1 MSRFLKDSDYDVLI
15 RTEIKGILLENYSPT
30 KLFSAEQMAIS
41 QIKNYLAGRYDV
53 AAIFTPLLEPAVG
66 DNPGEQIDS
75 RNAYIVMI
83 TIDCALYH
91 LYCSIAPNKI
101 PEHRSNR
108 YQDVME
114 WLKMMA
120 EGKGSADLP
129 LIKDESTGEVK
140 DTFRLSSKR
149 TFTDNKW

>member
-1 MSRFLKDSDYDVLI
+1 MSRFIKDTDYAVLI
-15 RTEIKGILLENYSPT
+15 RTEIKNILLENYSET
-30 KLFSAEQMAIS
+30 KLLSAEQMAIS

-53 AAIFTPLLEPAVG
+53 ALIFTALEVG
-66 DNPGEQIDS
+66 VTIDT

-120 EGKGSADLP
+120 EGKGNADLP
-129 LIKDESTGEVK
+129 LIKNETTGEVK
-140 DTFRLSSKR
+140 DSFRLSSNN
-149 TFTDNKW
+149 TFTNNKW

>member
-1 MSRFLKDSDYDVLI
+1 MSRFIKNTDYDVLI
-15 RTEIKGILLENYSPT
+15 RTEIRNILLENYSET
-30 KLFSAEQMAIS
+30 KLLSAEQMAIS

-53 AAIFTPLLEPAVG
+53 ALIFTPLLEPAEG

-114 WLKMMA
+114 WLKMIA
-120 EGKGSADLP
+120 EGKGYADLP

-140 DTFRLSSKR
+140 DNFRLTSNN
-149 TFTDNKW
+149 TFTNNKW

>member
-1 MSRFLKDSDYDVLI
+1 MSRFIKNTDYDVLI
-15 RTEIKGILLENYSPT
+15 RTEIRNILLENYSET
-30 KLFSAEQMAIS
+30 KLLSAEQMAIS

-53 AAIFTPLLEPAVG
+53 ALIFTPLPEPAEG

-120 EGKGSADLP
+120 EGKGYADLP
-129 LIKDESTGEVK
+129 LIKDQTTGEVK
-140 DTFRLSSKR
+140 DNFRLTSNN
-149 TFTDNKW
+149 TFTNNKW

>member
-1 MSRFLKDSDYDVLI
+1 MSAFIKETDYDVLI
-15 RTEIKGILLENYSPT
+15 RTEIKNILQEGYNGST
-30 KLFSAEQMAIS
+30 KLLSAQQMAIA

-53 AAIFTPLLEPAVG
+53 TAIFTPLADGVTE
-66 DNPGEQIDS
+66 DT
-75 RNAYIVMI
+75 RNAYVVMI

-120 EGKGSADLP
+120 EGKGYADLP
-129 LIKDESTGEVK
+129 LLKNESTGEAMES
-140 DTFRLSSKR
+140 FRLSSKN
-149 TFTDNKW
+149 TFTNNKW

>member
-1 MSRFLKDSDYDVLI
+1 MSRFLKDTDYAVLI
-15 RTEIKGILLENYSPT
+15 RSEIKNILLENYNET
-30 KLFSAEQMAIS
+30 KLLSAEQMAIA

-53 AAIFTPLLEPAVG
+53 GLIFTPLLEPAIG
-66 DNPGEQIDS
+66 DNLGEQIDT
-75 RNAYIVMI
+75 RNAFVVMI

-108 YQDVME
+108 YQDALD
-114 WLKMMA
+114 WLKSMLDS
-120 EGKGSADLP
+120 KSKADLP

-140 DTFRLSSKR
+140 DSFRLSSNNKV
-149 TFTDNKW
+149 TNNKW

>member
-1 MSRFLKDSDYDVLI
+1 MSRFLKDSDYAVLI
-15 RTEIKGILLENYSPT
+15 RTEIKNILLENYTET
-30 KLFSAEQMAIS
+30 KLLSAEQMAIS

-53 AAIFTPLLEPAVG
+53 GLIFTPLLPPAEG
-66 DNPGEQIDS
+66 EGEQLDS

-91 LYCSIAPNKI
+91 LYSSLAPNKI

-129 LIKDESTGEVK
+129 LLVDETTGEVK
-140 DTFRLSSKR
+140 DNFRLSSKR

>member
-1 MSRFLKDSDYDVLI
+1 MSRFLKNTDYTVLI
-15 RTEIKGILLENYSPT
+15 RTEIKNILLENYSET
-30 KLFSAEQMAIS
+30 KLLSAEQMAIA

-53 AAIFTPLLEPAVG
+53 AAIFTALAAG
-66 DNPGEQIDS
+66 ATTDT

-120 EGKGSADLP
+120 EGKGYADLP
-129 LIKDESTGEVK
+129 MIKDENTGEEK
-140 DTFRLSSKR
+140 DNFRLSSKN
-149 TFTDNKW
+149 TYNDNKW

>member
-1 MSRFLKDSDYDVLI
+1 MSRFIKDTDYAVLI
-15 RTEIKGILLENYSPT
+15 RTEIKNILLENYSET
-30 KLFSAEQMAIS
+30 KLLSAEQMAIA

-53 AAIFTPLLEPAVG
+53 GLIFTPDSPPLEG
-66 DNPGEQIDS
+66 LGEDS

-108 YQDVME
+108 YQDVIE

-120 EGKGSADLP
+120 EGKGNADLP
-129 LIKDESTGEVK
+129 LIKDENTGEVK
-140 DTFRLSSKR
+140 DNFRLSSNN
-149 TFTDNKW
+149 TFTNNKW

>member
-1 MSRFLKDSDYDVLI
+1 MSRFIKDTDYAVLI
-15 RTEIKGILLENYSPT
+15 RNEIKNILLENYSET
-30 KLFSAEQMAIS
+30 KLLSAEQMAIA

-53 AAIFTPLLEPAVG
+53 ALIFTALADLET
-66 DNPGEQIDS
+66 IDT
-75 RNAYIVMI
+75 RNAFIVMI

-108 YQDVME
+108 YQDALE

-120 EGKGSADLP
+120 EGKGYADLP
-129 LIKDESTGEVK
+129 LIKDENTGEVK
-140 DTFRLSSKR
+140 DNFRLSSNN
-149 TFTDNKW
+149 TFTNNKW

>member
-1 MSRFLKDSDYDVLI
+1 MSRFIKDTDYAVLI
-15 RTEIKGILLENYSPT
+15 RTEIKNILLENYSET
-30 KLFSAEQMAIS
+30 KLLSAEQMAIA
-41 QIKNYLAGRYDV
+41 QIKNYLAGHYDV
-53 AAIFTPLLEPAVG
+53 GLIFRPLLPPAEG
-66 DNPGEQIDS
+66 EGEQLDS

-91 LYCSIAPNKI
+91 LYSSLAPNKI

-120 EGKGSADLP
+120 EGKGYADLP
-129 LIKDESTGEVK
+129 LIKDENTGEVK
-140 DTFRLSSKR
+140 DNFRLSSNN
-149 TFTDNKW
+149 TFTNNKW

>member
-1 MSRFLKDSDYDVLI
+1 MSRFLKDADYDVLI
-15 RTEIKGILLENYSPT
+15 RTEIKNILLENYSET
-30 KLFSAEQMAIS
+30 KLLSAEQMAIS

-53 AAIFTPLLEPAVG
+53 ATIFTALEDG
-66 DNPGEQIDS
+66 TTEDT
-75 RNAYIVMI
+75 RNSYIIMI

-114 WLKMMA
+114 WLKMIA
-120 EGKGSADLP
+120 EGKGHADLP
-129 LIKDESTGEVK
+129 LILDESTGETK
-140 DTFRLSSKR
+140 TSIRISSRNK
-149 TFTDNKW
+149 FTDNKW

>member
-1 MSRFLKDSDYDVLI
+1 MSRFIKNTDYDVLI
-15 RTEIKGILLENYSPT
+15 RTEIRNILLENYSET
-30 KLFSAEQMAIS
+30 KLLSAEEMAIS

-53 AAIFTPLLEPAVG
+53 GLIFTPLLESIE
-66 DNPGEQIDS
+66 DENSQQIDT

-108 YQDVME
+108 YQDVIE
-114 WLKMMA
+114 WLKMMT
-120 EGKGSADLP
+120 EGKGNADLP
-129 LIKDESTGEVK
+129 LIKDEATGEIK
-140 DTFRLSSKR
+140 DSFRLSSR
-149 TFTDNKW
+149 NTFTDNKW

>member
-1 MSRFLKDSDYDVLI
+1 MNRFIKETDYAVLI
-15 RTEIKGILLENYSPT
+15 RTEIKNILLENYSET
-30 KLFSAEQMAIS
+30 KLLSAEQMAIA

-53 AAIFTPLLEPAVG
+53 ALIFTPLLEPAEG
-66 DNPGEQIDS
+66 DNPGEQIDT
-75 RNAYIVMI
+75 RNAFVVMI
-83 TIDCALYH
+83 VIDCALYH

-108 YQDVME
+108 YQDALE

-120 EGKGSADLP
+120 EGKGNADLP

-140 DTFRLSSKR
+140 DSFRLSSNNK
-149 TFTDNKW
+149 FTNNKW

>member
-1 MSRFLKDSDYDVLI
+1 MSRFLKDTDYAVLI
-15 RTEIKGILLENYSPT
+15 RNEIKNILLENYTET
-30 KLFSAEQMAIS
+30 KLQSAEQMAIA

-53 AAIFTPLLEPAVG
+53 EFIFTPLLPPVEG
-66 DNPGEQIDS
+66 EGEQLDI
-75 RNAYIVMI
+75 RNAFIVMI

-91 LYCSIAPNKI
+91 LYCSLAPNKI

-108 YQDVME
+108 YQDALE

-120 EGKGSADLP
+120 EGKGNADLP

-140 DTFRLSSKR
+140 DTFRLSSNNK
-149 TFTDNKW
+149 FTNNKW

>member
-1 MSRFLKDSDYDVLI
+1 MSRFLKDIDYAVLI
-15 RTEIKGILLENYSPT
+15 RNEIKNILLENYTET
-30 KLFSAEQMAIS
+30 KLLSAEQMAIA

-53 AAIFTPLLEPAVG
+53 GFIFTPLLPPVEG
-66 DNPGEQIDS
+66 EGEQLDS
-75 RNAYIVMI
+75 RNAFIVMI

-91 LYCSIAPNKI
+91 LYCSLAPNKI

-108 YQDVME
+108 YQDALE

-120 EGKGSADLP
+120 EGKGNADLP

-140 DTFRLSSKR
+140 DTFRLSSNNK
-149 TFTDNKW
+149 FTNNKW

>member
-1 MSRFLKDSDYDVLI
+1 MSQFIKYTDYDVLI
-15 RTEIKGILLENYSPT
+15 RTETKGILLENYSEM
-30 KLFSAEQMAIS
+30 KLKSAEQMAIS

-53 AAIFTPLLEPAVG
+53 EKIFTPMLEPAVG
-66 DNPGEQIDS
+66 ENPGEQIDT
-75 RNAYIVMI
+75 RNAFIVMT

-108 YQDVME
+108 YQDALE

-129 LIKDESTGEVK
+129 LIIDETTGEVK
-140 DTFRLSSKR
+140 DSFRLSSN
-149 TFTDNKW
+149 NKSTNQKW

>member
-1 MSRFLKDSDYDVLI
+1 MSQFIKYTDYDVLI
-15 RTEIKGILLENYSPT
+15 RTETKGILLENYSDL
-30 KLFSAEQMAIS
+30 KLKSAEQMAIS

-53 AAIFTPLLEPAVG
+53 AKIFTPWT
-66 DNPGEQIDS
+66 DS
-75 RNAYIVMI
+75 EIEDTRNAFIVMI

-108 YQDVME
+108 YQDALE

-120 EGKGSADLP
+120 EGKGNADLP
-129 LIKDESTGEVK
+129 LLVNEVTGEPASS
-140 DTFRLSSKR
+140 FRLSSN
-149 TFTDNKW
+149 NKSTNQKW